1 MRPAHTDN
9 TYLELRKF
17 VRDHGRFAV
26 SLGDGGYDDAVAHL
40 LGLGR
45 GCMAHMCIRH
55 SSQYAQGSRTLHH
68 AWNSSHLLR
77 GPVKKEAACAPAEA
91 LYELGTARGALFSVN
106 NQPSSF
112 IARVLGMFG
121 MRMRLPG
128 LNPHVLISVP
138 T

>member
-26 SLGDGGYDDAVAHL
+26 SLGDGGYDDAVA
-40 LGLGR
+40 
-45 GCMAHMCIRH
+45 
-55 SSQYAQGSRTLHH
+55 Y
-68 AWNSSHLLR
+68 LLR

-91 LYELGTARGALFSVN
+91 LYELGTAPGALFSVN